1 MAWGKEMKTKSAL
14 VGARGWGRADIE
26 GLSFEPNVR
35 LALYIAVAHASLATA
50 LLVLYGL
57 YQLLADFL
65 RPL

>member
-1 MAWGKEMKTKSAL
+1 L

-35 LALYIAVAHASLATA
+35 LALYIVVAHASLATA